1 MYQSMLKAPLGDDG
15 LDGDPTAVELESGVA
30 TLLGKEAALFVPSAT
45 MGNLVAILAQT
56 ARQELVVTEASS
68 HIYTA
73 ERGAAT
79 FTGAFYEPIAGASGA
94 MNLER
99 LEQVL
104 MEPPGRLKAALV
116 CMETSHNNAGGTALP
131 LEHMRQVYDLSRRH
145 GASIHLDGAR
155 LFNAAVALRVAP
167 AVIAACADTVTIC
180 LSKGLSA
187 PMGGVVAGSNAVI
200 ARARV
205 IRKMLGGTQRQV
217 GIAAAAGLVAINNMV
232 ARLEED
238 HRRASLLSGGVNAIS
253 GLRANSPQTNIVQVD
268 VSATGI
274 DASLWVASLL
284 SMGVLVR
291 PWSRSLLR
299 CVTHRH
305 LSDVDVEMAVQAF
318 ASVSK
323 SAAATAHRTPSAGM
337 QSADSG

>member
-15 LDGDPTAVELESGVA
+15 LDSDPTAVELESGVA

-131 LEHMRQVYDLSRRH
+131 LAHMRQVHDLSRRH

-167 AVIAACADTVTIC
+167 AAIAACTDTVTIC

-187 PMGGVVAGSNAVI
+187 PMGGVVAGTNAVI

-217 GIAAAAGLVAINNMV
+217 GIAAAAGLVAINSMV

-238 HRRASLLSGGVNAIS
+238 HRRASLLSSGINAIA
-253 GLRANSPQTNIVQVD
+253 GLRVNSPQTNIVQVD
-268 VSATGI
+268 VSATGM

-323 SAAATAHRTPSAGM
+323 SAAAAAHRTPSAGM
-337 QSADSG
+337 QSADGG